1 MKNSSLFH
9 DLIRRIQNCSPERTW
24 FLKELGQQ
32 FRILYTDGVLDY
44 LCKVNITD
52 GHADFRHDTST
63 NITKSGLKIVLD
75 KAIVKNADIRE
86 ISQCLL
92 SDKQIIKILMFLG
105 FDTLVVSGRE
115 EKTSVLYCIRDYERY
130 STYILD

>member
-1 MKNSSLFH
+1 M
-9 DLIRRIQNCSPERTW
+9 
-24 FLKELGQQ
+24 
-32 FRILYTDGVLDY
+32 
-44 LCKVNITD
+44 
-52 GHADFRHDTST
+52 
-63 NITKSGLKIVLD
+63 LD